1 MEETNYVRSGS
12 HCKHPAYTKEEI
24 DAKLLTKLDVSDI
37 VVLKCYGCY
46 VEANNFNTHEFR
58 LPNGMSSTGY
68 TILSA
73 VVEHNKYNDMHDGV
87 IRPVY
92 NESVGNSNA
101 TGVNPKAWLGEN
113 SIHLT
118 VYNPDATA
126 YNYTCTIV
134 LLKVSGKGYELEEV

>member
-1 MEETNYVRSGS
+1 MD
-12 HCKHPAYTKEEI
+12 KI

-46 VEANNFNTHEFR
+46 VEANNFNTYEFI

-73 VVEHNKYNDMHDGV
+73 VVEHNKYNEMHDSA

-92 NESVGNSNA
+92 NEYVSNSNSI
-101 TGVNPKAWLGEN
+101 GVNPKAWLGEN

-118 VYNPDATA
+118 VYNQDDIENIVNCI
-126 YNYTCTIV
+126 NYGTGEVEPTEQ
-134 LLKVSGKGYELEEV
+134 GKIYVGMIYGKLEEE